1 MNIIMAKNCS
11 TTKISSCQ
19 NFGHTALQTDST
31 DPERGKAAAPDVSIL
46 QSTERVANVI
56 ATTLSRTKP
65 SFTIARPNLGKPA
78 GMYIIIVT
86 QHIDYENHS
95 QHNYR

>member
-1 MNIIMAKNCS
+1 M
-11 TTKISSCQ
+11 
-19 NFGHTALQTDST
+19 FGHMVLQTDST
-31 DPERGKAAAPDVSIL
+31 DPERGKAATPAVSIL

-78 GMYIIIVT
+78 RMYIIIVT
-86 QHIDYENHS
+86 QHVDYENYN
-95 QHNYR
+95 QHQDYIINMCIV